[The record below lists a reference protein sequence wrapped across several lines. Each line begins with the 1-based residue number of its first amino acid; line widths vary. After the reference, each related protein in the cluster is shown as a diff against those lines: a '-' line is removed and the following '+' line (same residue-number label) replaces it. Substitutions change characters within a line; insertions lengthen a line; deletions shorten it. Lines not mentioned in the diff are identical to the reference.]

1 MTAEEMVRGF
11 QSELHQRDGPQIADS
26 DDILYFL
33 NKAQDNFLLDKF
45 SGKRS
50 SAEGFEQSQDLI
62 DDLRVFYEKDCRT
75 EAIYG
80 LEEAQVLDVE
90 VDTALLPLDYIHLV
104 TPRAEVLVSDSITSK
119 GEREDLSWKI
129 GNATLDNT
137 NYSKRVPESGET
149 FKRKIVPARLTQS
162 QSIYEELDDPF
173 HTTAYNAP
181 ICDLNKD
188 RLNVYTAPEFIVDAV
203 VFNYIRQPTEIRLED
218 GEGGSSTSE
227 LPEALHQE
235 IVERAAMLFL
245 RNYPQSSNEQS

>member
-62 DDLRVFYEKDCRT
+62 DDLRVFYKKDCRT
-75 EAIYG
+75 KTIYG
-80 LEEAQVLDVE
+80 LEEAQVFDFE
-90 VDTALLPLDYIHLV
+90 VDTVFLPSDYMHLV
-104 TPRAEVLVSDSITSK
+104 TPRAEILVSDSITSK

-129 GNATLDNT
+129 GTGTFDGT
-137 NYSKRVPESGET
+137 DYDKRVPESGET
-149 FKRKIVPARLTQS
+149 FDREVVPARLTQS
-162 QSIYEELDDPF
+162 QSVYEELNDPF

-181 ICDLNKD
+181 LCDLNKD

-203 VFNYIRQPTEIRLED
+203 VFNYIRQPIEICLED
-218 GEGGSSTSE
+218 GQGGSNTSE

-235 IVERAAMLFL
+235 IVERAVMLFL